1 MTTPPVTIP
10 SITLPSIV
18 VTIIIA
24 GLCGA
29 LAQLLVG
36 YTRGG
41 LLASILVGFVGA
53 LLGSYLASL
62 LGIPPILP
70 VFGVDVVWT
79 IIGAAIFVALLS
91 LVMGG
96 RRYGGYRPFRRRY
109 Y

>member
-18 VTIIIA
+18 VTIIM
-24 GLCGA
+24 
-29 LAQLLVG
+29 
-36 YTRGG
+36 
-41 LLASILVGFVGA
+41 
-53 LLGSYLASL
+53 
-62 LGIPPILP
+62 P

>member
-1 MTTPPVTIP
+1 
-10 SITLPSIV
+10 
-18 VTIIIA
+18 
-24 GLCGA
+24 
-29 LAQLLVG
+29 VG

-53 LLGSYLASL
+53 LLGSYLAAL
-62 LGIPPILP
+62 LNVPPILP

-96 RRYGGYRPFRRRY
+96 RRYGGYRPWRRRY